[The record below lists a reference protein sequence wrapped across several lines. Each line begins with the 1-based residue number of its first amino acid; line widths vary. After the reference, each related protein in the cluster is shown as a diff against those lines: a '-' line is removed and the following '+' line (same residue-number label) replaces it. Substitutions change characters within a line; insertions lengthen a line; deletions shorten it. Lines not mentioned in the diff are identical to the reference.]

1 MISFRSFPSPMFR
14 LVRIWLQRSAYS
26 VWRWIFGARFYLS
39 IIKRSKLAAVGRRK
53 SVIILLI
60 ARHLLSMWSP
70 ALIELWAPI
79 FLICARHF
87 SCKLMTATLM
97 QIFEDRNILSVVVF
111 EFIKI
116 IAERVHIVSSVVSFV
131 RIGESVAIK
140 KVILVFQEG
149 SFA

>member
-1 MISFRSFPSPMFR
+1 
-14 LVRIWLQRSAYS
+14 
-26 VWRWIFGARFYLS
+26 
-39 IIKRSKLAAVGRRK
+39 
-53 SVIILLI
+53 
-60 ARHLLSMWSP
+60 
-70 ALIELWAPI
+70 
-79 FLICARHF
+79 
-87 SCKLMTATLM
+87 MTATLM